1 MKNILYLFVFSL
13 LLTTCKEDDLE
24 TPPINNN
31 QQNQEYSIV
40 SINSDWFDVNYLAPK
55 TYIIEEPT
63 SSQGNVSYLILGDN
77 KAIMLDTGSGEN
89 EPLNGFK
96 IKPIINQLTQ
106 LPTTLIQS
114 HFHFDHNQN
123 ISEFNTV
130 GFPDLPFLRQSVS
143 SNDVYNFTAE
153 DLFIGNYPSEVQ
165 VNEWLP
171 VNTDIDLG
179 NKIIQLVNIPGHTTE
194 SVAIIDKTN
203 KMAFLG
209 DYLYN
214 GTLFLFD
221 NNDLITYKETVD
233 YLISI
238 LDDEY
243 RLFGAHGNPEI
254 NYGKLET
261 LSNFLICI
269 ENNNCQETSTT
280 VWGYDVLVYEFEG
293 MQILI
298 FQ

>member
-1 MKNILYLFVFSL
+1 MKNIHYLFVFSL
-13 LLTTCKEDDLE
+13 FLTTCKKDDLE
-24 TPPINNN
+24 TPPVNNN
-31 QQNQEYSIV
+31 QQNQEYSII

-96 IKPIINQLTQ
+96 IKPIINQLTP

-153 DLFIGNYPSEVQ
+153 DLFIGDHPSEVQ

-179 NKIIQLVNIPGHTTE
+179 NKIIQLVNIPGHTSE

-221 NNDLITYKETVD
+221 NNDLETYKETVD

-254 NYGKLET
+254 NYGKLEK

-269 ENNNCQETSTT
+269 ENNNCQANSTT
-280 VWGYDVLVYEFEG
+280 VWGYDVLIYEFEG